1 MNDTEQTMSWS
12 INEVARASGVT
23 SRTLRHYH
31 AIGLLEPAWTAD
43 GGRRYYEQEQLLRL
57 QRILLLRELGLG
69 LEAIGEALAAQDG
82 AGAVDVLRRH
92 RAWLLAERDRLDQLV
107 ATVESTMTTLEEG
120 GTMTAN
126 SMFEGFEQNPYE
138 EEARSR
144 WGDLAVDDATA
155 RIRGWSAEQAE
166 LAKSGFGAAMDTLRT
181 LRADGA
187 PVDDA
192 RVQEVVDQHHR
203 WLCLFWTPNRESYR
217 GLADLYVD
225 DDRFRQSVGQGDD
238 ALVEYLRDAMKAYAD
253 ERLT

>member
-1 MNDTEQTMSWS
+1 MSWS

-69 LEAIGEALAAQDG
+69 LDAIGEVLAAQDG

-92 RAWLLAERDRLDQLV
+92 RAWLLAERDRLDRLV
-107 ATVESTMTTLEEG
+107 ATVESTMTTLEKG

-126 SMFEGFEQNPYE
+126 SMFAGFEQNPYE

-144 WGDLAVDDATA
+144 WGDLAIDDTTA
-155 RIRGWSAEQAE
+155 RTRGWSADQAE
-166 LAKSGFGAAMDTLRT
+166 LARSGFGAAVAALRT
-181 LRADGA
+181 LSADGV
-187 PVDDA
+187 PDDDA
-192 RVQEVVDQHHR
+192 RAQEVVDDHYR
-203 WLCLFWTPNRESYR
+203 WVCLFWTPGRDAYR
-217 GLADLYVD
+217 GLAGLYVD
-225 DDRFRQSVGQGDD
+225 DDRFRQNIGQGDD
-238 ALVEYLRDAMKAYAD
+238 ALVAYLRDAMMAYAD
-253 ERLT
+253 ARLR

>member
-1 MNDTEQTMSWS
+1 MSWS

-43 GGRRYYEQEQLLRL
+43 GGRRHYEQEQLLRL

-69 LEAIGEALAAQDG
+69 LEAIGAALAAQD
-82 AGAVDVLRRH
+82 AAAAVDVLRRH

-107 ATVESTMTTLEEG
+107 ATVESTMTTLEKG
-120 GTMTAN
+120 GIMAAN
-126 SMFEGFEQNPYE
+126 AMFAGFEQNPYE

-144 WGDLAVDDATA
+144 WGDLAVDDATV
-155 RIRGWSAEQAE
+155 RMRGWSAEQAE
-166 LAKSGFGAAMDTLRT
+166 RARSGFGSVLAALAA
-181 LRADGA
+181 LRADGV
-187 PVDDA
+187 PGDDPRA
-192 RVQEVVDQHHR
+192 QEVVDEHYR

-225 DDRFRQSVGQGDD
+225 DDRFRQTVGQGDD
-238 ALVEYLRDAMKAYAD
+238 ALAEYVRDAMRAYAD
-253 ERLT
+253 TRLAKVRA